1 MASPARARLGDLLVR
16 AGIVTPEQA
25 DAAAAVHRANG
36 RTIGQQ
42 LLADGAVTELDLTA
56 ALSYQLDI
64 PLVRIASFPVDD
76 VAVYLTP
83 RDLAG
88 AHRLLVVGTRDDAL
102 LVAMADPGDASVR
115 DALAER
121 TGRRIVPLV
130 AVASELER
138 ELERRGF
145 ALSAPA
151 EPGAALRRVVPEARP
166 EAAPPAPREPP
177 PAPAPGE
184 LVPFPRAGARPRAV
198 VDEPGPDS
206 EGRPEAEEPRAGREP
221 EPEADGE
228 TELER
233 GAEPERIVEA
243 ERAIGPEPPARAVG
257 FSRPRAEPGPE
268 SQIVRFVLAQAIREH
283 ASDIHIEPLADRL
296 RIRSRI
302 DGVLREVT
310 QLPREMAG
318 AVAVRVRSLAGMSPE
333 ERQGRLVVREETREA
348 TFDVSAVPTVYGEKI
363 VLRVAE
369 RSSAAPELDD
379 LGMGSGTLER
389 WRELLRVPYGLLL
402 VAGMPGMGKTTTLYA
417 SARELP
423 RATKDVTT
431 VEDPVAFAL
440 DGVSQVQVDRASGG
454 SFAETLRGVLAQEP
468 DVVLV
473 GELRDRETS
482 EVTMNA
488 ALAGRLALSSIQ
500 SPDSV
505 ATLYRITGLGADPYL
520 VSGSVVAVL
529 AQILLPRLCEQCRVA
544 ARPSMVEAA
553 LLRQSGLPAERVFAA
568 RGCARCNGTGR
579 RGRVA
584 AFELLIPAEELRS
597 AIERGAKIEEARD
610 IAARAGLVG
619 LREAALRLASEGA
632 TTVQDV
638 VSRLPASG
646 G

>member
-64 PLVRIASFPVDD
+64 PLIRIASFPVDD

-88 AHRLLVVGTRDDAL
+88 AHRILVVGTRDDAL

-145 ALSAPA
+145 PLGPAAERGHAP
-151 EPGAALRRVVPEARP
+151 RRVVPEARP
-166 EAAPPAPREPP
+166 EAASHAAPREPP
-177 PAPAPGE
+177 SVPGSGE
-184 LVPFPRAGARPRAV
+184 LVPFPRAGARPRAL
-198 VDEPGPDS
+198 DAAES
-206 EGRPEAEEPRAGREP
+206 EAEEPREAEEPAPEP
-221 EPEADGE
+221 EPEAAPE
-228 TELER
+228 
-233 GAEPERIVEA
+233 AEPERQP
-243 ERAIGPEPPARAVG
+243 RTVG
-257 FSRPRAEPGPE
+257 FARVRAEPGPE

-296 RIRSRI
+296 RVRSRI

-310 QLPREMAG
+310 QLPREMAA
-318 AVAVRVRSLAGMSPE
+318 AVAARLRSLAEMSPE
-333 ERQGRLVVREETREA
+333 DRQGRLVVRDETREA
-348 TFDVSAVPTVYGEKI
+348 TFDVTVVPTVAGEKI

-369 RSSAAPELDD
+369 RTSAAPELDD
-379 LGMGSGTLER
+379 LGMESGTLER
-389 WRELLRVPYGLLL
+389 WRELLRAPYGLLV
-402 VAGMPGMGKTTTLYA
+402 VAGLPGMGKTTTLYA

-423 RATKDVTT
+423 TATKDVTT

-440 DGVSQVQVDRASGG
+440 DGVSQVQVDRASGA
-454 SFAETLRGVLAQEP
+454 SFAGTLRAVLAQEP

-505 ATLYRITGLGADPYL
+505 AALHRLVGFGADPYL
-520 VSGSVVAVL
+520 VSASVVAVL

-544 ARPSMVEAA
+544 AQPSMIEAA
-553 LLRQSGLPAERVFAA
+553 LLRQAGLPAERVFSA
-568 RGCARCNGTGR
+568 RGCARCGGTGR

-584 AFELLIPAEELRS
+584 AFELLIPGEELRS
-597 AIERGAKIEEARD
+597 AIERGAKIEEARE

-619 LREAALRLASEGA
+619 LREAALRLASDGA
-632 TTVQDV
+632 TTVSDV
-638 VSRLPASG
+638 IARLPAGAS
-646 G
+646 

>member
-16 AGIVTPEQA
+16 AGIVSPEQA

-64 PLVRIASFPVDD
+64 PLIRIASYPVDD

-88 AHRLLVVGTRDDAL
+88 AHRLLVIGTRDDAL

-115 DALAER
+115 DDLAER

-138 ELERRGF
+138 ELERRGIPF
-145 ALSAPA
+145 TSAPDRA
-151 EPGAALRRVVPEARP
+151 ERGPAPRRVVPEARP
-166 EAAPPAPREPP
+166 DPAAPPPALEPP
-177 PAPAPGE
+177 SPAPGE
-184 LVPFPRAGARPRAV
+184 LVPFPRAGVRPRPVDEAV
-198 VDEPGPDS
+198 PERDEPGDIDAEPPA
-206 EGRPEAEEPRAGREP
+206 EPRPENA
-221 EPEADGE
+221 
-228 TELER
+228 
-233 GAEPERIVEA
+233 
-243 ERAIGPEPPARAVG
+243 PEPPAEPEPHREPETGPAPRVVG
-257 FSRPRAEPGPE
+257 FARPRAEPGPE

-296 RIRSRI
+296 RVRFRVE
-302 DGVLREVT
+302 GALREVT
-310 QLPREMAG
+310 QLPRDMAS
-318 AVAVRVRSLAGMSPE
+318 AVSARVRSLAGMSAQD
-333 ERQGRLVVREETREA
+333 RQGRLVVRDETREA
-348 TFDVSAVPTVYGEKI
+348 TFDVSTVETVAGEKI

-369 RSSAAPELDD
+369 RTSAAPELDD
-379 LGMGSGTLER
+379 LGMETGTLER

-417 SARELP
+417 SVRELP
-423 RATKDVTT
+423 SATKDVMT

-440 DGVSQVQVDRASGG
+440 EGVSQVPVDRAAGG
-454 SFAETLRGVLAQEP
+454 SFASTVRAVLAQEP
-468 DVVLV
+468 DVVMV

-488 ALAGRLALSSIQ
+488 ALAGRLALTSIQ

-505 ATLYRITGLGADPYL
+505 AALYRITGLGADPYL
-520 VSGSVVAVL
+520 VSASVVAVL

-544 ARPSMVEAA
+544 ASPSMIESA
-553 LLRQSGLPAERVFAA
+553 LLRQAGLPAERVFTS
-568 RGCARCNGTGR
+568 RGCSRCNGTGR

-584 AFELLIPAEELRS
+584 AFELLIPTEELRS
-597 AIERGAKIEEARD
+597 AIERGAKIEDARE

-619 LREAALRLASEGA
+619 LRDAALRLASEGV

>member
-16 AGIVTPEQA
+16 AGIITPEQA

-64 PLVRIASFPVDD
+64 PLIRIASFPVDD

-88 AHRLLVVGTRDDAL
+88 ADRLLVVGSRDDAL
-102 LVAMADPGDASVR
+102 LVAMADPGDAAVR

-121 TGRRIVPLV
+121 TGRRVIPLV

-145 ALSAPA
+145 ALTPQAEHGPAP
-151 EPGAALRRVVPEARP
+151 RRVVPEARAEP
-166 EAAPPAPREPP
+166 VPHPAPPPT
-177 PAPAPGE
+177 PASAAGE
-184 LVPFPRAGARPRAV
+184 LVPFPRAGARPRPVEEAL
-198 VDEPGPDS
+198 
-206 EGRPEAEEPRAGREP
+206 PETEEPRDAEAPTRAAEP
-221 EPEADGE
+221 EPDREPAPE
-228 TELER
+228 TE
-233 GAEPERIVEA
+233 
-243 ERAIGPEPPARAVG
+243 PEPQIRSVG
-257 FSRPRAEPGPE
+257 FARLRAEPGPE

-296 RIRSRI
+296 RVRSRV

-310 QLPREMAG
+310 QLPREMAA
-318 AVAVRVRSLAGMSPE
+318 AVATRLRSLAGMSPTD
-333 ERQGRLVVREETREA
+333 RQGRLVVRDDTREA
-348 TFDVSAVPTVYGEKI
+348 TFDVTAVPTVSGEKI

-369 RSSAAPELDD
+369 RTSAAPELDD
-379 LGMGSGTLER
+379 LGMESGILER

-423 RATKDVTT
+423 SATKDVTT

-440 DGVSQVQVDRASGG
+440 DGVSQVQVDRASGA
-454 SFAETLRGVLAQEP
+454 SFVDTLRGVLAQEP
-468 DVVLV
+468 DVVIV
-473 GELRDRETS
+473 GELRERDTA

-488 ALAGRLALSSIQ
+488 ALAGRLALSTIQ

-505 ATLYRITGLGADPYL
+505 AALYRVSGFGADPYL
-520 VSGSVVAVL
+520 VSASVVAVL

-544 ARPSMVEAA
+544 AQPSMLEAA
-553 LLRQSGLPAERVFAA
+553 LLRQAGLNAERVFTA
-568 RGCARCNGTGR
+568 RGCARCGGTGR

-584 AFELLIPAEELRS
+584 AFELLIPTEELRS
-597 AIERGAKIEEARD
+597 AIERGAKIEDARD

-619 LREAALRLASEGA
+619 LREAALRLAADGVA
-632 TTVQDV
+632 TVQDV
-638 VSRLPASG
+638 IARLPASG
-646 G
+646 A